1 YGFHPERGIR
11 DPVPGPHPPTVAN
24 RDPEPPHHRRLERTH
39 RGTQPGHQEGE
50 TSRPRLPKIR
60 PLPTPLPPPRR
71 RNQLAQPTLTTPNP
85 NTPIPTRMRR
95 ADKTF
100 QSVPS
105 LSWHHRPE
113 LPFAVDHRF
122 SGIDGAGLVDLCNED
137 DMVTSL
143 DLLLDVAHQI
153 GCGSPD

>member
-1 YGFHPERGIR
+1 GCLVGERVSPRRVPHRRCRRRRSVVGQDHQGLYPRRRHR

-24 RDPEPPHHRRLERTH
+24 RDPQPPHHRRLERTH

-95 ADKTF
+95 AGYPALRDLGG
-100 QSVPS
+100 SAAS
-105 LSWHHRPE
+105 YLGGGLS
-113 LPFAVDHRF
+113 LPFHT
-122 SGIDGAGLVDLCNED
+122 
-137 DMVTSL
+137 MVEK
-143 DLLLDVAHQI
+143 
-153 GCGSPD
+153 